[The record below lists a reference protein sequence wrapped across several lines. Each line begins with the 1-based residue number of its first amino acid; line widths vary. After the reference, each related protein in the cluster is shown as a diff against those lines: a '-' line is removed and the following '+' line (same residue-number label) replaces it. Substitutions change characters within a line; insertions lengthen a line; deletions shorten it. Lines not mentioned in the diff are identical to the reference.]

1 MFKGR
6 VDAARMLLSRLKKFE
21 GNSDTC
27 IVGLL
32 RGGIITAKVLSEFL
46 LLPLQGLIV
55 KKIGAPLNP
64 ELAIGAMVDEENI
77 FWNSSLLENLDIS
90 EEQSIFLA
98 ANKMREIKYLKKQL
112 KLPPFKT
119 FKNVILADDGV
130 ATGATAIAAQKFVK
144 SKKARSIYLATP
156 VISSDTE
163 SSINKYFDGVYF
175 LEKPA
180 DFYAVS
186 QVYQNFSQ
194 VTNQEVFSILHP

>member
-6 VDAARMLLSRLKKFE
+6 VDAARLLLSRLKKFE
-21 GNSDTC
+21 GDSNTC

-55 KKIGAPLNP
+55 KKIGAPHNP
-64 ELAIGAMVDEENI
+64 ELAIGAMVDEKNI
-77 FWNSSLLENLDIS
+77 FWNDSLLENLRIG
-90 EEQSIFLA
+90 EEQKRYLA
-98 ANKMREIKYLKKQL
+98 ASKMQEIKYLKKQL

-119 FKNVILADDGV
+119 YKNIILADDGV
-130 ATGATAIAAQKFVK
+130 ATGATVMAAQDFIKNKKVK
-144 SKKARSIYLATP
+144 NIYLATP
-156 VISSDTE
+156 VISFDTE
-163 SSINKYFDGVYF
+163 RDINKYFDGVYF
-175 LEKPA
+175 LEKPV

-186 QVYQNFSQ
+186 QVYRNFSQ